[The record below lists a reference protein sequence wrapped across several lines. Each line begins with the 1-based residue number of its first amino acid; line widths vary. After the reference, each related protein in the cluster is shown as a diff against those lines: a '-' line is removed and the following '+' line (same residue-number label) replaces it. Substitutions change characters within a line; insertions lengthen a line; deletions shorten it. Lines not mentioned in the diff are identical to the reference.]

1 MLTAS
6 NYNIRRAPKLFHEQ
20 IVLDDVNPG
29 EVKRFSLLD
38 LQGIK
43 KPVFGYF
50 YGKNLVIERNNL
62 PKGIYCV
69 FIYGRKIFSRIIVL
83 PK

>member
-1 MLTAS
+1 MLTAT
-6 NYNIRRAPKLFHEQ
+6 NFAIRRTLKLYPEQ

-38 LQGIK
+38 LQGRK

-50 YGKNLVIERNNL
+50 SGNKLVIERNAL

-69 FIYGRKIFSRIIVL
+69 LLHGRKIFSRVIVI

>member
-1 MLTAS
+1 MLTAT
-6 NYNIRRAPKLFHEQ
+6 NFTIRRTLKLYPEQ

-38 LQGIK
+38 LQGRK
-43 KPVFGYF
+43 KSVFGYF
-50 YGKNLVIERNNL
+50 SGNKLVIERNTL
-62 PKGIYCV
+62 SKGIYCV
-69 FIYGRKIFSRIIVL
+69 FIHGRKIFSRVIVL